1 MHKLLIVDDDE
12 GMRRLIKLRLSAQ
25 YEIIETGQ
33 PEQVVELAL
42 VHKPAAILTDLRMP
56 GFSGLDLCASLHDL
70 SYTGRIPIFVVSGGA
85 GERYR
90 EKCERVGAIEYF
102 QKPVDFKRLEQ
113 RLRQELEKR
122 GTERRSSVR
131 VRMSVLLRLTG
142 VDARGTPFDEVTRTE
157 NVSLDGFLCLCAATL
172 AKESLVKVF
181 LPAAVEKYAGR
192 ARVVRSEPVNT
203 AASKYGFQ
211 FQEKTRDWIVK
222 PQSQGGMFSALKG
235 EKSQL

>member
-12 GMRRLIKLRLSAQ
+12 GMRRLIKLRLSAE

-56 GFSGLDLCASLHDL
+56 GFSGLDLCSSLRDL

-90 EKCERVGAIEYF
+90 EQCERVGAIEYF

-113 RLRQELEKR
+113 RLQQVLEK
-122 GTERRSSVR
+122 GAERRKSVR
-131 VRMSVLLRLTG
+131 VRMSVLLRLAG

-172 AKESLVKVF
+172 VADSIVKVF

-192 ARVVRSEPVNT
+192 ARVVRTEVVNT
-203 AASKYGFQ
+203 AVSKYGFQ
-211 FQEKTRDWIVK
+211 FQEKTRDWILE
-222 PQSQGGMFSALKG
+222 PQL
-235 EKSQL
+235 

>member
-1 MHKLLIVDDDE
+1 MKKLLIVDDDE
-12 GMRRLIKLRLSAQ
+12 GMRRLIKLRLSAR

-33 PEQVVELAL
+33 PEQAVELAL
-42 VHKPAAILTDLRMP
+42 VHRPAAILTDLRMP
-56 GFSGLDLCASLHDL
+56 GFSGLDLCSSLRDL
-70 SYTGRIPIFVVSGGA
+70 SYTGRIPIFVVSGGS

-90 EKCERVGAIEYF
+90 EHCELVGAVDYF

-113 RLRQELEKR
+113 RLQLELEKQ
-122 GTERRSSVR
+122 GAERRRSVR

-157 NVSLDGFLCLCAATL
+157 NVSPDGFLCLCAATL
-172 AKESLVKVF
+172 VKDSVVKVF

-192 ARVVRSEPVNT
+192 ARVARSEVVNA

-211 FQEKTRDWIVK
+211 FQEKTRDWILE
-222 PQSQGGMFSALKG
+222 PQSL
-235 EKSQL
+235 